1 MMVKMRQS
9 GATLVS
15 VMTKK
20 SKELQGGRFSLR
32 LPSEVLESID
42 KECAKRIGCVSRNTW
57 IAEAIAEKLSRCN
70 GEHSPTPEEIKA
82 A

>member
-9 GATLVS
+9 GATLVN